1 MSASLLFEFAAFT
14 HLAEGQILCVT
25 EEEEEDYDDNNNNNN
40 LYWDRSIITDKTVDF
55 NKPD

>member
-1 MSASLLFEFAAFT
+1 MSASLLIEFAAFT

-25 EEEEEDYDDNNNNNN
+25 EDDNNNNNNN
-40 LYWDRSIITDKTVDF
+40 LYWDSSIITDKMADF